1 MLYDCQLSVAQYLF
15 GKYKKKCFHV
25 SGLIN
30 QVQSNPEA
38 ASHEPSLTFLVKS
51 ALFKEIPGVEIIWM
65 VAKTCDCETGD
76 LHRICFGLS
85 KFLFCQPVLKA
96 PVWGNLLLEGP
107 VFESDPLWQSPPIQQ
122 SGRPTLGTRV
132 PEGRSGALTVLYETI
147 LSWEKWQWP
156 PLLWEDCTLMRVQD
170 PER

>member
-51 ALFKEIPGVEIIWM
+51 ALFKEIPGVEII
-65 VAKTCDCETGD
+65 
-76 LHRICFGLS
+76 
-85 KFLFCQPVLKA
+85 
-96 PVWGNLLLEGP
+96 
-107 VFESDPLWQSPPIQQ
+107 
-122 SGRPTLGTRV
+122 
-132 PEGRSGALTVLYETI
+132 
-147 LSWEKWQWP
+147 
-156 PLLWEDCTLMRVQD
+156 
-170 PER
+170 

>member
-1 MLYDCQLSVAQYLF
+1 ML
-15 GKYKKKCFHV
+15 V
-25 SGLIN
+25 SSIQILDSKQGWHKVWSFKVI
-30 QVQSNPEA
+30 SICYMI
-38 ASHEPSLTFLVKS
+38 ASSLLPNISLGSIEFF
-51 ALFKEIPGVEIIWM
+51 FKEIPRVEIIWM

-85 KFLFCQPVLKA
+85 KFLFRQPVLKD

-132 PEGRSGALTVLYETI
+132 PEGRSCALTVLYETI

>member
-1 MLYDCQLSVAQYLF
+1 MYWLYGSKIPSKVDIKFKVLELSRYAIWLPALCCPISLWEIL
-15 GKYKKKCFHV
+15 KKMFSCV
-25 SGLIN
+25 WIGLNLIN
-30 QVQSNPEA
+30 QVQSNLDA
-38 ASHEPSLTFLVKS
+38 ASHEPSLTFLVKT

-85 KFLFCQPVLKA
+85 KFLFRQPVLKD

-122 SGRPTLGTRV
+122 SGRPTLGTTA
-132 PEGRSGALTVLYETI
+132 PEG
-147 LSWEKWQWP
+147 QF
-156 PLLWEDCTLMRVQD
+156 
-170 PER
+170 